1 MDPAPTMDAPIR
13 ILVVDDHLLLRQGIA
28 SVLEDESD
36 MKIVATA
43 DTGNSAV
50 EQFHSHLPDV
60 TLMDVRMPDGNGI
73 EAITCIRRRSPG
85 AKIIVITTFDGD
97 ALAVAALKAGAS
109 AYLLKKT
116 LRTELIETIR
126 AVNTGKRHVPAD
138 LAAQI
143 AERTGDDP
151 LSDREIGVLR
161 LVAEGNSNKLIAAKL
176 SISESTVKAHMK
188 SIMLKLDAQDRAHAV
203 TIALKRGIMFD
214 WS

>member
-1 MDPAPTMDAPIR
+1 MGPGPAISTPIH

-28 SVLEDESD
+28 SVLEDEPD

-43 DTGNSAV
+43 DTGKSAV
-50 EQFHSHLPDV
+50 EQFQRHLPDV

-73 EAITCIRRRSPG
+73 EAIACIRRGSPG

-97 ALAVAALKAGAS
+97 ALALAALKAGAS
-109 AYLLKKT
+109 GYLLKKT

-143 AERTGDDP
+143 AERAGDDP
-151 LSDREIGVLR
+151 LSDREIGVLQ

-188 SIMLKLDAQDRAHAV
+188 SIMVKLDAQDRAHAV
-203 TIALKRGIMFD
+203 TIALRRGIMFG
-214 WS
+214 